1 MQFCQRIGSKQDSSQ
16 PPKQLCIT
24 PSPRACLCWES
35 EVSPAS
41 WPQLKRSEQNSA
53 SPVLPSFDL
62 KQDTRD
68 YAVLCNK
75 SKAFFYRITHGSPG
89 WPSLILCV
97 SSLPHLHEAILP
109 MGSLTAASTLLPSPA
124 RFCKLRAPGWS
135 PPVHQAAAASCA
147 PRSAQTPRW
156 GFSKQSTCFIPGCHR
171 KFRSI
176 LGCLRPAA
184 SPTWNSWQSTL
195 LKVPT
200 QIVCKTGCFHVWAT
214 PLPFRSGL
222 SCFP

>member
-75 SKAFFYRITHGSPG
+75 SKAFFFTVSHTAPLVDQVLYYVFPLSPTYMR
-89 WPSLILCV
+89 PSCPWEASQQPARCCRV
-97 SSLPHLHEAILP
+97 LHASANSEPLAEAP
-109 MGSLTAASTLLPSPA
+109 PCTKQLLPAVP
-124 RFCKLRAPGWS
+124 PG
-135 PPVHQAAAASCA
+135 A
-147 PRSAQTPRW
+147 PRHLDGDFQSRAHASFRDVTGSFVLSSA
-156 GFSKQSTCFIPGCHR
+156 
-171 KFRSI
+171 
-176 LGCLRPAA
+176 A
-184 SPTWNSWQSTL
+184 
-195 LKVPT
+195 
-200 QIVCKTGCFHVWAT
+200 
-214 PLPFRSGL
+214 
-222 SCFP
+222 